1 MIPTIHTQCS
11 CGALI
16 AVPVFA
22 YPLIRAFTEAHAS
35 CITESRNDVDEEQ
48 CGDVFTQ
55 ASLARDHSEPE
66 LQTGFQRQL
75 W

>member
-35 CITESRNDVDEEQ
+35 CITESSNDSNEEPS
-48 CGDVFTQ
+48 GDVFTHVT
-55 ASLARDHSEPE
+55 LARDHTEPE